1 MLSYSHSTVTNGAD
15 NMNIYTLDRAE
26 CFDVFSRYPWIR
38 ERIVE
43 HGSFSLQV
51 SLTQDEFDTLVK
63 GGVNVR

>member
-1 MLSYSHSTVTNGAD
+1 
-15 NMNIYTLDRAE
+15 MNIYTLDRAE

-63 GGVNVR
+63 GGVDVR